1 MGAMEPLPRGGK
13 SDRIARKPSL
23 PLSPPCGHSL
33 AGHAAIRLRCGRKVE
48 VSMCP
53 TGGSG
58 VDLST
63 SMERSMHTVT
73 RTIALVLVMLGLGS
87 APLAA
92 QANPPPPTQAN
103 PPPPPTQANPPPPPA
118 QANPPPP
125 GSPAPQ
131 GPHYSSNEV
140 IDAGHRFFGTISRG
154 LAQIVEKAG
163 SQFGLPNGY
172 VLGQEAGGAV
182 VAGLRYGEGILYT
195 KNAGDLRVFWQ
206 GPSLGFDFGGEG
218 ARTMMLVY
226 NLPATDAIYQRFAG
240 IDGSAYFVG
249 GLGM

>member
-33 AGHAAIRLRCGRKVE
+33 AGHAAIRLRFGRKVE
-48 VSMCP
+48 VSMCA
-53 TGGSG
+53 TGVSG

-103 PPPPPTQANPPPPPA
+103 PPPPPPPPA

-125 GSPAPQ
+125 GSPAPH
-131 GPHYSSNEV
+131 GPQYSSNEI
-140 IDAGHRFFGTISRG
+140 IDAGHRVFGTI
-154 LAQIVEKAG
+154 
-163 SQFGLPNGY
+163 
-172 VLGQEAGGAV
+172 
-182 VAGLRYGEGILYT
+182 
-195 KNAGDLRVFWQ
+195 
-206 GPSLGFDFGGEG
+206 
-218 ARTMMLVY
+218 
-226 NLPATDAIYQRFAG
+226 
-240 IDGSAYFVG
+240 
-249 GLGM
+249 

>member
-1 MGAMEPLPRGGK
+1 MGAMEPLPRGAN
-13 SDRIARKPSL
+13 SDRIAEKPSL

-33 AGHAAIRLRCGRKVE
+33 AGHAAIRLRFGRKVE
-48 VSMCP
+48 VSMCA
-53 TGGSG
+53 TGVSG

-63 SMERSMHTVT
+63 SMERSMHTVM

-103 PPPPPTQANPPPPPA
+103 PPPPPPPA

-131 GPHYSSNEV
+131 GPQYSSNEI

-154 LAQIVEKAG
+154 
-163 SQFGLPNGY
+163 
-172 VLGQEAGGAV
+172 
-182 VAGLRYGEGILYT
+182 
-195 KNAGDLRVFWQ
+195 
-206 GPSLGFDFGGEG
+206 
-218 ARTMMLVY
+218 
-226 NLPATDAIYQRFAG
+226 
-240 IDGSAYFVG
+240 
-249 GLGM
+249 